1 VRQTVPGFRK
11 PRMRIIALILAFV
24 LTGCNG
30 DRLKSETKPTAVAL
44 LSPSVANHLKRF
56 GCLLVTG
63 QLFAGTLF

>member
-1 VRQTVPGFRK
+1 
-11 PRMRIIALILAFV
+11 MRIIALILAFV

-63 QLFAGTLF
+63 QLFARTLF